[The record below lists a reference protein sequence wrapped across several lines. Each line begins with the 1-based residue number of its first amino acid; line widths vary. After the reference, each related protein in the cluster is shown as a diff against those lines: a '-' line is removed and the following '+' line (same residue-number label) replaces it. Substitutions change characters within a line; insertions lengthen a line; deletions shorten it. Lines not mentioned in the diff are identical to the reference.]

1 MREASP
7 FLVPLNVTRAPLAF
21 KLTTKAKLSNSH
33 THALLQDKFS
43 KSLIRLLHHK
53 IKRTAP
59 MLAILRRSTFETVCP
74 TLLCCLLTGRTGFC
88 CATN

>member
-7 FLVPLNVTRAPLAF
+7 FLVPLNGTRAPLVL
-21 KLTTKAKLSNSH
+21 KLTTKAKLSNSR
-33 THALLQDKFS
+33 TYALLQDKFC

-59 MLAILRRSTFETVCP
+59 MLAILRRSTFETLCP
-74 TLLCCLLTGRTGFC
+74 TLLCCLLTGRAGFC
-88 CATN
+88 WVTN